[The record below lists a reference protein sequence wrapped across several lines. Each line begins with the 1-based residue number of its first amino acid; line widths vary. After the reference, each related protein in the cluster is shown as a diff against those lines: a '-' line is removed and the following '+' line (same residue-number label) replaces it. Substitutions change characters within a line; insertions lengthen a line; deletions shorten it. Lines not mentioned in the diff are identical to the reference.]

1 MPTWMCPKC
10 GGVVENY
17 SWDEKP
23 WNSHVCRE
31 TGGAVELP
39 EVHQNR
45 GPLPPKP
52 RQNNLSDFF

>member
-10 GGVVENY
+10 REVVENY

-23 WNSHVCRE
+23 WNNHSCKE
-31 TGGAVELP
+31 TDEAVELP
-39 EVHQNR
+39 EVHQNSV
-45 GPLPPKP
+45 PLPPKP